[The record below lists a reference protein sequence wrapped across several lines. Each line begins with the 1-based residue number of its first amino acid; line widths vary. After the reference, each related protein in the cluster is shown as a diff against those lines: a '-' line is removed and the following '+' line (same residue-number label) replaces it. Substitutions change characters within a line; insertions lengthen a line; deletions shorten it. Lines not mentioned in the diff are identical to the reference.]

1 MKVSKRG
8 EYALR
13 ALINLGIAHKVG
25 RQLVQVSELAKA
37 EDIPKKF
44 LEQVIQQLRE
54 AGIVASVR
62 GKHGG
67 YGLAV
72 AADKIVI
79 GNVIRLID
87 GPLAPIGCVS
97 QSAYEPCNC
106 PDEAHCGLR
115 MLMLDV
121 RNAIASILD
130 RYTLADV
137 VDVTTRKMHVD
148 GIQIPFT
155 AKTVNVAPKSKST
168 KRSKT
173 LRPTDG
179 IIHQLLGDYAI

>member
-1 MKVSKRG
+1 
-8 EYALR
+8 
-13 ALINLGIAHKVG
+13 
-25 RQLVQVSELAKA
+25 
-37 EDIPKKF
+37 
-44 LEQVIQQLRE
+44 
-54 AGIVASVR
+54 
-62 GKHGG
+62 
-67 YGLAV
+67 
-72 AADKIVI
+72 
-79 GNVIRLID
+79 
-87 GPLAPIGCVS
+87 
-97 QSAYEPCNC
+97 
-106 PDEAHCGLR
+106 

-155 AKTVNVAPKSKST
+155 AKTVNVATKSKST